1 MRFYLISLLLL
12 FVSCQEEETITPS
25 LPNVYGNGMY
35 VVTDL
40 GVHYFDYED
49 SAAVIQTQIFNN
61 VNSSNLINPKNIN
74 FIDGKGFILSD
85 RLSIVDINT
94 FGLEN
99 EITGFSNPVFCN
111 KISFNR
117 LLVADKGSSSVK
129 VVDLDL
135 FDIVSNIETGDST
148 KPAFIMSTYT
158 KAYILN
164 GGRVPAMFKD
174 STMIAIEHKDQL
186 VPTSII
192 LDVVNLGDNP
202 SSGMI
207 QGDLLILCRGVF
219 NPSNPLFNT
228 ESSFYKVF
236 PNNLNVFYSKDLTNI
251 YNADNLVYNY
261 YNNRYYFTA
270 DGGVY
275 GMSENGTGIT
285 QIITSESDILV
296 RNEEK
301 YNNTDT
307 TETYANMFY
316 INDINNPSNIYKYNM
331 SLSQFVDTIVVP
343 GKVVDIKFKD

>member
-1 MRFYLISLLLL
+1 MRFYFIFFLVVL
-12 FVSCQEEETITPS
+12 VSCQEENSTVPS
-25 LPNVYGNGMY
+25 LTNNYGKGMY

-40 GVHYFDYED
+40 GIHYFNYED
-49 SAAVIQTQIFNN
+49 SAAVIQTQIFNS
-61 VNSSNLINPKNIN
+61 VNGINLINPKNIN

-99 EITGFSNPVFCN
+99 EITGFSNPVFCD

-117 LLVADKGSSSVK
+117 LLVADKGASTVRI
-129 VVDLDL
+129 VDLDL

-148 KPAFIMSTYT
+148 KPTFIMSTYT

-192 LDVVNLGDNP
+192 LDIVNLGDNP

-228 ESSFYKVF
+228 ESSIYKVF
-236 PNNLNVFYSKDLTNI
+236 PNNLNVFYSRDLANI

-270 DGGVY
+270 DGGIY

-301 YNNTDT
+301 YSNTDT

-343 GKVVDIKFKD
+343 GKVVDIKFKK